1 MICIISFN
9 IIKEEFYPLS
19 YYSHSSHILH
29 FCFHLLHQCRE
40 RTYSPTGFL
49 EAKLR
54 VLIYSGL
61 QGDDGDLMVPSISTD
76 PKGTGEEGRAGN
88 NLSKMFEGNQSN
100 YDEIHG

>member
-1 MICIISFN
+1 M
-9 IIKEEFYPLS
+9 
-19 YYSHSSHILH
+19 
-29 FCFHLLHQCRE
+29 
-40 RTYSPTGFL
+40 
-49 EAKLR
+49 R